1 MKNFSYLSPICQ
13 VFSLFSKLVN
23 FCIAY
28 ANMNIYFM
36 ALLFNINILF
46 LIHTKKDLVASV
58 IFKDK
63 YLSIY
68 AVKKSFK
75 PNTRVSW

>member
-1 MKNFSYLSPICQ
+1 
-13 VFSLFSKLVN
+13 
-23 FCIAY
+23 
-28 ANMNIYFM
+28 M

-68 AVKKSFK
+68 AVKKCFK
-75 PNTRVSW
+75 PNTSVMVRKKDWND